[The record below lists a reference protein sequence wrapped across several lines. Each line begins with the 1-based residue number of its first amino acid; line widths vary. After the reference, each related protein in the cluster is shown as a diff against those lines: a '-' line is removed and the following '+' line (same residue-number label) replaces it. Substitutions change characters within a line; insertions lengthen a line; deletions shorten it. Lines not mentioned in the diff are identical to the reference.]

1 MITEKTPQK
10 KNYLLKF
17 DIINTER
24 SSLTAN
30 VLRNG
35 NIDIID
41 ENEVKIVTL
50 NLDELNYFFNGELTL
65 LDFSDKKWNYFQLPD
80 GMRILKSEIEAI
92 NLQIKK
98 LCRNYQK

>member
-1 MITEKTPQK
+1 MITEVTPQK

-24 SSLTAN
+24 SPLTAN

-41 ENEVKIVTL
+41 EESVKIVTL
-50 NLDELNYFFNGELTL
+50 NLDELNYFFDGELTL
-65 LDFSDKKWNYFQLPD
+65 TDFSEKKWNYLQLPE
-80 GMRILKSEIEAI
+80 GMRIRKSEIEAI

-98 LCRNYQK
+98 LCLNYQK